1 MIQTERWEGND
12 RLIRTFSDAG
22 MKIIQDG
29 TGILY
34 DEAVDPE
41 EMGRTYTESDI
52 RRDDWEEVT
61 EDMAQDVQDEPEDGT
76 QEAPDDPAE

>member
-1 MIQTERWEGND
+1 MIQTEPYPGYNN
-12 RLIRTFSDAG
+12 LVRTYSDAG

-34 DEAVDPE
+34 DEAVDPV

-52 RRDDWEEVT
+52 PLETWEPPVPPEFTPVAET
-61 EDMAQDVQDEPEDGT
+61 DGFEP
-76 QEAPDDPAE
+76 A